1 MENVASQEFIEEVK
15 KQWKQLWRER
25 IDDKIR
31 AEGIADTDYSS
42 LFIEK
47 GTVIFATRN
56 FKMLNLRE
64 IIEMHG
70 VADVNKVLPPSP
82 EVGGWRKFTKTMIL
96 SQSRHRRAREAS
108 EYLPCKP
115 EKQQLKKGGRG
126 WLHL

>member
-1 MENVASQEFIEEVK
+1 MKNVASQEFIEEIK

-31 AEGIADTDYSS
+31 GEGVAHTDYSS

-56 FKMLNLRE
+56 FKVLNLKE

-70 VADVNKVLPPSP
+70 ITEVNKVLPPNP

-96 SQSRHRRAREAS
+96 SQTRHRRARQAS
-108 EYLPCKP
+108 EYLACKV
-115 EKQQLKKGGRG
+115 EKRQLKKGGRG